1 MVVRKDC
8 RGKGLAKELLEEAL
22 ALMGERPLYL
32 HAQEYVM
39 PLYASMG
46 FEEVGDTFKE
56 AGIPHRLMVK
66 NLRA

>member
-1 MVVRKDC
+1 
-8 RGKGLAKELLEEAL
+8 
-22 ALMGERPLYL
+22 MGERPLYL